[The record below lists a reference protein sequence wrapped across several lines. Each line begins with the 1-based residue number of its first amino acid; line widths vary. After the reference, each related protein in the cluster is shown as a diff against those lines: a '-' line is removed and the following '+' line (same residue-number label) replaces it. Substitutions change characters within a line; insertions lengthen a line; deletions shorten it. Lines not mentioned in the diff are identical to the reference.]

1 MRHIGCYFLLLLT
14 LANQSECFYDPH
26 CNGKTVIVHLFEW
39 RWSSIAAE
47 CERFL
52 ADAGYC
58 GVQVSI
64 MKIEFS
70 PDSIAYNFIGVS
82 TK

>member
-1 MRHIGCYFLLLLT
+1 MSPLLSSILLT
-14 LANQSECFYDPH
+14 LLVGQSSCFYDPH

-39 RWSSIAAE
+39 KWSSIAAE

-58 GVQVSI
+58 GVQVRVTLQT
-64 MKIEFS
+64 M
-70 PDSIAYNFIGVS
+70 IATVS
-82 TK
+82 SAGLPAQ